1 MAAPLLYDVG
11 FIATAGAQLSVTV
24 VATFGLY
31 TGIAGRTESAV

>member
-31 TGIAGRTESAV
+31 TVLPDALSL